1 MNQHN
6 DGKESEVPREVLEV
20 IRELESALPVRFD
33 ALTSEN
39 FQALLVEAKNNVFLK
54 DAEALMLSML
64 SQQRLRSALIDEINR
79 LLREV
84 KKFFTEGEQ
93 PVYDQK
99 TRSLLVSI
107 MTNIRNMS
115 KIIEDFEP
123 DVNSLKDSL
132 RRSIEAMD
140 KFLSSEEE

>member
-1 MNQHN
+1 MNPPK
-6 DGKESEVPREVLEV
+6 DGKETEVPREVLEV
-20 IRELESALPVRFD
+20 IRELESVLPVRFD
-33 ALTSEN
+33 ALTSKN

-54 DAEALMLSML
+54 DAEALMHSML

-84 KKFFTEGEQ
+84 KIFFTEGEQ

-115 KIIEDFEP
+115 QIIEDFEP
-123 DVNSLKDSL
+123 DVDSLKASL